1 MQKRLRIAKRILKPD
16 TGVLIVT
23 IDEHEVHHLRVLLEQ
38 LFPEFYI
45 QMVTAVINPK
55 GVTQGRFS
63 RVEEYVVYC
72 FAPDAYVADSDDNLL
87 NPPNH
92 KRKPRWKGLL
102 RSGTDARR
110 SDRENMFY
118 PVLID
123 NERQAVVRAGEFA
136 DRTGTSV
143 G

>member
-1 MQKRLRIAKRILKPD
+1 VVVDDAEAVENCEED
-16 TGVLIVT
+16 FEAGHGVLIVT

-72 FAPDAYVADSDDNLL
+72 FAPDGIC
-87 NPPNH
+87 
-92 KRKPRWKGLL
+92 R
-102 RSGTDARR
+102 
-110 SDRENMFY
+110 
-118 PVLID
+118 
-123 NERQAVVRAGEFA
+123 
-136 DRTGTSV
+136 
-143 G
+143 